1 MPALHRIHPT
11 AVIAFLVLSTGLW
24 LTGCASKPVTE
35 NIPPPPRIDQ
45 MAAAPLGGDAPQNML
60 DWAGTY
66 QAVLPCQGCPSTAI
80 SVQLRDD
87 HTAVVRERHL
97 GSDIE
102 KETAPSYS
110 GPFRFD
116 PPGGS
121 LITLKQGDESAAY
134 RFFVAEGWIEMR
146 ERASGA
152 ALPQSTLFRL
162 RKTSQTQP

>member
-1 MPALHRIHPT
+1 MPSLHRIRPT
-11 AVIAFLVLSTGLW
+11 AVIAFWVLSAGLW

-35 NIPPPPRIDQ
+35 NVPPPRIDQ
-45 MAAAPLGGDAPQNML
+45 MTAAPLTGEAPQNML

-66 QAVLPCQGCPSTAI
+66 QAVLPCQGCSSTAI
-80 SVQLRDD
+80 SVQLRDN
-87 HTAVVRERHL
+87 HTAVVRERRL
-97 GSDIE
+97 GSDLE
-102 KETAPSYS
+102 KEAAPSYA

-121 LITLKQGDESAAY
+121 LITLKQGEESAAY

-146 ERASGA
+146 ERATGA

-162 RKTSQTQP
+162 RKTSQMQP